1 VWGAVLV
8 LLTAIYAWATVAF
21 GLRFSNLTHRGI
33 LTHGPY
39 AFAKHPAYISK
50 NAFWWLS
57 TLPFLVTTGSLIDA
71 VRNTAILCMVSG
83 VYWWRAKTEEKHLG
97 NDKAYRDYA
106 AWMKTR
112 WSRAG

>member
-1 VWGAVLV
+1 
-8 LLTAIYAWATVAF
+8 
-21 GLRFSNLTHRGI
+21 
-33 LTHGPY
+33 
-39 AFAKHPAYISK
+39 
-50 NAFWWLS
+50 
-57 TLPFLVTTGSLIDA
+57 